1 MSSVVLSR
9 HTRTTIFC
17 GSSEDNSYF
26 DYRFLL
32 LFFNSRHIT
41 YIIVLETFIDVECA
55 KALGRI
61 ILKLYED
68 QHGPNQY
75 IQWSQDEQCNIGSY
89 CTTTTNQPTNKAQE
103 SIFWGKNGRF
113 WAKHPNCF
121 GREQSFGYQC
131 GIRCVYW
138 EVSLLFRNIPPPEY

>member
-1 MSSVVLSR
+1 MAACISYKPFHAILNAVLARLQASKQNSDKQPRDKIADSLAVSSVVVGR

-17 GSSEDNSYF
+17 GSSEDNSDF

-75 IQWSQDEQCNIGSY
+75 IQ
-89 CTTTTNQPTNKAQE
+89 
-103 SIFWGKNGRF
+103 
-113 WAKHPNCF
+113 
-121 GREQSFGYQC
+121 
-131 GIRCVYW
+131 
-138 EVSLLFRNIPPPEY
+138 